1 MSETPDSPTAG
12 LGRAIDVRIRRQSRV
27 AMWRRRYVNV
37 RTIVTV
43 VVLLSLI
50 APGVAAIVD
59 AAI

>member
-1 MSETPDSPTAG
+1 
-12 LGRAIDVRIRRQSRV
+12 
-27 AMWRRRYVNV
+27 MWRRRYVNV
-37 RTIVTV
+37 RTVVTV